1 MTVLVVATRNPGK
14 LAELRI
20 LLERP
25 GLRLIDLDEAGV
37 SGTVPETGS
46 SYAENARFKAIS
58 YARLAGLPAVADD
71 SGIEAAALDG
81 APGHLSARYGGDHLP
96 DAERN
101 RILRE
106 AIEASGR
113 PERGLVFR
121 CVMTLA
127 TPAGELVTVEGSLAG
142 ELAPEPRGTN
152 GFGYD
157 PIFLLPGRGVTTA
170 ELSPAEKDAISHRGQ
185 AARALAAWLEAHPEA
200 LAGWDERRQTG

>member
-20 LLERP
+20 LLARP
-25 GLRLIDLDEAGV
+25 GLELIDLDTAGV
-37 SGTVPETGS
+37 TESIPETGG
-46 SYAENARFKAIS
+46 SYAENARLKALG
-58 YARLAGLPAVADD
+58 YARLAGRPAVADD

-96 DAERN
+96 DPERN
-101 RILRE
+101 RMLRE

-113 PERGLVFR
+113 PERGLTFR

-127 TPAGELVTVEGSLAG
+127 TPEGELVTVERSVRG
-142 ELAPEPRGTN
+142 ELAEEPRGTN

-157 PIFLLPGRGVTTA
+157 PIFLLPERGLTTA
-170 ELSPAEKDAISHRGQ
+170 ELSPEEKDAVSHRGR
-185 AARALAAWLEAHPEA
+185 AARALAAWLDQHPGA
-200 LAGWDERRQTG
+200 LAGWD